1 MSKKSIAFL
10 CTTPS
15 LLISTPSKDAAYI
28 LKIIFIFAIVIRYNE
43 QNLCFF
49 FLFVITD
56 KALQLSKLI
65 YSSQ

>member
-1 MSKKSIAFL
+1 MHN
-10 CTTPS
+10 TV
-15 LLISTPSKDAAYI
+15 STHINRDTVYI

-56 KALQLSKLI
+56 KALKLSKLI